1 MRTIEIEMTIGQ
13 SENLRTLD
21 VVVDGDS
28 YNFEIYELHFGRFDI
43 TKWLDNQSVHND
55 VRDEVIN
62 VFIGNED
69 YRAEQQFELERG
81 N

>member
-1 MRTIEIEMTIGQ
+1 MRTIEIKMSIGQ
-13 SENLRTLD
+13 SENERTLD

-43 TKWLDNQSVHND
+43 SKWLDNQSVHND

-62 VFIGNED
+62 AFIGNTE
-69 YRAEQQFELERG
+69 YKAEQQMELERG